1 MGNLVTANDIYS
13 IGIFYSNSMDVFR
26 EERFALETRAY
37 FIRIRGSPETAPPQ
51 NGGGDEFP
59 VGLRVLAV
67 DDDRSCLLML
77 EALLRQCRYEVI
89 AKDKASEALELLRK
103 NKDQFDI
110 VLSDVIMPEIDGFR
124 LLEIVGLEMDLP
136 VIIFGDSHYLEHV
149 AVMSADDNVDT
160 VRKGIM
166 HGARDFL
173 LKPIRLEELKNIWQH
188 VVRKKLG
195 ERSGAKGE
203 ANNNNSNSDNQNIQH
218 NRRSREDSNDGDD
231 EQNDESDDDHLTSK
245 KPRLTWTP
253 ELHSKFINAINQLG
267 VAKGVPK
274 RILDL
279 MDTPGLT
286 RENVASHLQKY
297 RNGLRKNSARMGQYY
312 DDNGGLNRISGLA
325 PSVPLLS
332 FGEQGMSRSNP
343 IERFGIN
350 GYHNRSVIE
359 YGGMQSPVTLGFSRT
374 ITQSLSHPLNQQ
386 NILLRHQITASQ
398 GGQLGRMMQHPRF
411 GDFASSSLLSG
422 NMNQPEF
429 HGSYYMGSQFSHDT
443 VSSQTGLS
451 SFPSHD
457 YQYKQC
463 LNGISVSTSGSL
475 PQEARN
481 DIASTNAFG
490 SHSFTT
496 GTGPSSLAGN

>member
-1 MGNLVTANDIYS
+1 M
-13 IGIFYSNSMDVFR
+13 
-26 EERFALETRAY
+26 TRQT
-37 FIRIRGSPETAPPQ
+37 RGSPETALPQ
-51 NGGGDEFP
+51 NGGGEEFP

-89 AKDKASEALELLRK
+89 VKDKASEALELLRK

-110 VLSDVIMPEIDGFR
+110 VLSDVIMPGLDGFR

-136 VIIFGDSHYLEHV
+136 VIILDDSHYLEHV

-195 ERSGAKGE
+195 EQSGAKGE
-203 ANNNNSNSDNQNIQH
+203 ANNNSNDDNQNIQR

-267 VAKGVPK
+267 VAKAVPK

-286 RENVASHLQKY
+286 REKVASHLQKY
-297 RNGLRKNSARMGQYY
+297 RNGLRKNSARMDQYY

-325 PSVPLLS
+325 PSIPLLS
-332 FGEQGMSRSNP
+332 FGEQGMGRSNP
-343 IERFGIN
+343 IERFGNN

-359 YGGMQSPVTLGFSRT
+359 FGNTQSPVTLGFSRT

-411 GDFASSSLLSG
+411 GDFASNSLLSG
-422 NMNQPEF
+422 NMNRQPEF
-429 HGSYYMGSQFSHDT
+429 HGSSYMGSQFSHDI
-443 VSSQTGLS
+443 VSSQTGPR

-463 LNGISVSTSGSL
+463 PNGIYVSASGSL
-475 PQEARN
+475 PHEARN

>member
-1 MGNLVTANDIYS
+1 
-13 IGIFYSNSMDVFR
+13 
-26 EERFALETRAY
+26 
-37 FIRIRGSPETAPPQ
+37 
-51 NGGGDEFP
+51 
-59 VGLRVLAV
+59 
-67 DDDRSCLLML
+67 
-77 EALLRQCRYEVI
+77 
-89 AKDKASEALELLRK
+89 
-103 NKDQFDI
+103 
-110 VLSDVIMPEIDGFR
+110 
-124 LLEIVGLEMDLP
+124 MDLP
-136 VIIFGDSHYLEHV
+136 VIM
-149 AVMSADDNVDT
+149 MSADSNVDT
-160 VRKGIM
+160 VMKGIM

-173 LKPIRLEELKNIWQH
+173 QKPIRLEELKNIWQH

-195 ERSGAKGE
+195 EQSGAKGE
-203 ANNNNSNSDNQNIQH
+203 ANNNNSNNDNQNIRH

-267 VAKGVPK
+267 VSKAVPK

-297 RNGLRKNSARMGQYY
+297 RNGLRKNSARMDQFY
-312 DDNGGLNRISGLA
+312 DDNGGLNRISGLP
-325 PSVPLLS
+325 PSIPLLS
-332 FGEQGMSRSNP
+332 FGEQSMSRSNP
-343 IERFGIN
+343 IERFGVN

-359 YGGMQSPVTLGFSRT
+359 YGSTQSPVTLGFSRT

-398 GGQLGRMMQHPRF
+398 GGQRGRMMQHPRF

-422 NMNQPEF
+422 NMNRQSQF
-429 HGSYYMGSQFSHDT
+429 HGSSCMGSQVSDDI
-443 VSSQTGLS
+443 VSSQTGLRS
-451 SFPSHD
+451 CPSHD
-457 YQYKQC
+457 HQYKQC
-463 LNGISVSTSGSL
+463 PNGISVSTSGSL

-490 SHSFTT
+490 SHSSAI
-496 GTGPSSLAGN
+496 GTGPSSLEGQFVQPTVCASNGLDAGSGGEMNGGLLDIQNFNAGKWLENNHLMLVEQSPEQLQTENTFHQTRSSSPGTLDAAVKEYYQ